1 MDTSTL
7 TRGQAARAFAV
18 LRQADLAPGA
28 AATEAKRTAGEY
40 ALLESGEFSWASLNF
55 AKGRLEVR
63 AAAAVPKPA
72 IAAGTLHGLRARCAG
87 VVTKTNLTSGTMLV
101 VPGQAVEAG
110 QGLIGTAR
118 QERDGALIF
127 APAAGTVRAQLEWSD
142 AQSVPLEETVLQP
155 TGRYT
160 VRYRLSAAGQN
171 WTLPSV
177 QPPEQALERPR
188 HLQPELLG
196 LPLPCSVE
204 ETTFYEQQPQLLR
217 RTEAQALAL
226 ARLHS
231 LQTLYTAFPDA
242 VLIARKEDTSC
253 TDTTL
258 EYTAVYTLEADICTQ
273 NDPGS

>member
-1 MDTSTL
+1 M
-7 TRGQAARAFAV
+7 
-18 LRQADLAPGA
+18 
-28 AATEAKRTAGEY
+28 
-40 ALLESGEFSWASLNF
+40 
-55 AKGRLEVR
+55 
-63 AAAAVPKPA
+63 PKPA

-177 QPPEQALERPR
+177 PPPEQTLERTR

-231 LQTLYTAFPDA
+231 LQALYTAFPDA

>member
-1 MDTSTL
+1 M
-7 TRGQAARAFAV
+7 
-18 LRQADLAPGA
+18 
-28 AATEAKRTAGEY
+28 
-40 ALLESGEFSWASLNF
+40 
-55 AKGRLEVR
+55 
-63 AAAAVPKPA
+63 
-72 IAAGTLHGLRARCAG
+72 
-87 VVTKTNLTSGTMLV
+87 
-101 VPGQAVEAG
+101 
-110 QGLIGTAR
+110 
-118 QERDGALIF
+118 
-127 APAAGTVRAQLEWSD
+127 
-142 AQSVPLEETVLQP
+142 
-155 TGRYT
+155 
-160 VRYRLSAAGQN
+160 RYRLSAAGQN

-177 QPPEQALERPR
+177 QPPEQALERTR

-231 LQTLYTAFPDA
+231 LQALYTAFPDA

-273 NDPGS
+273 NELSCSARPPGPLYVFDQNQALVFCAASSAARWAACASYSAIRSFRSY

>member
-1 MDTSTL
+1 M
-7 TRGQAARAFAV
+7 
-18 LRQADLAPGA
+18 
-28 AATEAKRTAGEY
+28 
-40 ALLESGEFSWASLNF
+40 
-55 AKGRLEVR
+55 
-63 AAAAVPKPA
+63 
-72 IAAGTLHGLRARCAG
+72 
-87 VVTKTNLTSGTMLV
+87 
-101 VPGQAVEAG
+101 
-110 QGLIGTAR
+110 
-118 QERDGALIF
+118 
-127 APAAGTVRAQLEWSD
+127 
-142 AQSVPLEETVLQP
+142 
-155 TGRYT
+155 
-160 VRYRLSAAGQN
+160 RYRLSAAGQN

-177 QPPEQALERPR
+177 QPPEQALERTR
-188 HLQPELLG
+188 HLQPALLG

-231 LQTLYTAFPDA
+231 LQALYTAFPDA

>member
-1 MDTSTL
+1 MRETL
-7 TRGQAARAFAV
+7 ATILWEGWTALVLCAAAVFLPGSEALTYPAV
-18 LRQADLAPGA
+18 LWPG
-28 AATEAKRTAGEY
+28 
-40 ALLESGEFSWASLNF
+40 LVL
-55 AKGRLEVR
+55 
-63 AAAAVPKPA
+63 AAAVPTGWAFWALAEQPA
-72 IAAGTLHGLRARCAG
+72 PL
-87 VVTKTNLTSGTMLV
+87 
-101 VPGQAVEAG
+101 PPE
-110 QGLIGTAR
+110 
-118 QERDGALIF
+118 
-127 APAAGTVRAQLEWSD
+127 QL
-142 AQSVPLEETVLQP
+142 L
-155 TGRYT
+155 
-160 VRYRLSAAGQN
+160 
-171 WTLPSV
+171 
-177 QPPEQALERPR
+177 EQALERTR

-231 LQTLYTAFPDA
+231 LQALYTAFPDA